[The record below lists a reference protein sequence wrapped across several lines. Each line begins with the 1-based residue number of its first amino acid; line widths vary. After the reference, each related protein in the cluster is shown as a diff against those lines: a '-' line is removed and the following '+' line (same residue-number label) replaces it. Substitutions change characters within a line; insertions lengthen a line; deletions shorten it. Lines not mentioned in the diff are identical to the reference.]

1 MGEHLLSGNTPKIST
16 SLGAQVAK
24 TFRGFSTLI
33 FPESCPGC
41 GQLDT
46 LLCDRCRGI
55 FLRPPHSVSAAIPI
69 DAGIV
74 KIWTLSVYQG
84 SARKVVLAMKHSQAP
99 YYQELPFF
107 FGATAGKSIAAS
119 FPRPV
124 IVCPAPSTFHFGKT
138 AISSTAGRLAAGIT
152 SALEAE
158 GVPVR
163 LSGLLELKPGSKK
176 QAGRSFEERLRG
188 RAGSMRLA
196 TKADLDFSEEVL
208 LVDDGITTG
217 ATIREAVRVING
229 EQAQVKA
236 VFSFSVAEG
245 SLETP

>member
-1 MGEHLLSGNTPKIST
+1 MAEHLYSNHPPKLST
-16 SLGAQVAK
+16 LAGAQVAK
-24 TFRGFSTLI
+24 TYRDFSTLI

-46 LLCDRCRGI
+46 RLCDRCRGI
-55 FLRPPHSVSAAIPI
+55 FLRPPIRVSAAIPL
-69 DAGIV
+69 DADV
-74 KIWTLSVYQG
+74 NEIWTLSIYRG
-84 SARKVVLAMKHSQAP
+84 SARKVVLAMKHSRSP

-107 FGATAGKSIAAS
+107 FGAAAGKRLAAS
-119 FPRPV
+119 FRRPV
-124 IVCPAPSTFHFGKT
+124 IVCPVPSTFRFGKT

-152 SALEAE
+152 ACLEAE
-158 GVPVR
+158 GVAVR

-176 QAGRSFEERLRG
+176 QAGRGFEERIRG

-196 TKADLDFSEEVL
+196 AGTDFEFSKEVL
-208 LVDDGITTG
+208 LVDDVITTG
-217 ATIREAVRVING
+217 ATIREAARVING

-245 SLETP
+245 SPKTP

>member
-1 MGEHLLSGNTPKIST
+1 MADHLLSSHPQKLST
-16 SLGAQVAK
+16 LVGAQVAK
-24 TFRGFSTLI
+24 TYRDFSTLI

-46 LLCDRCRGI
+46 RLCDRCRGI
-55 FLRPPHSVSAAIPI
+55 FLRPPHMVGAAIPI
-69 DAGIV
+69 AAGV
-74 KIWTLSVYQG
+74 DNIWTLSLYREE
-84 SARKVVLAMKHSQAP
+84 ARKVVLAMKHSRAP

-107 FGATAGKSIAAS
+107 FGATAGKSLATS
-119 FPRPV
+119 FQRPI
-124 IVCPAPSTFHFGKT
+124 IVCPAPSTFSFGKT

-152 SALEAE
+152 SSLEAE
-158 GVPVR
+158 GVAVR

-196 TKADLDFSEEVL
+196 ATADLDFSREVL
-208 LVDDGITTG
+208 LVDDVITTG
-217 ATIREAVRVING
+217 ATVREAVRVING
-229 EQAQVKA
+229 EHAQVKA

-245 SLETP
+245 SLKTP